1 MIVSLATMT
10 LGYPGAAKFLICFS
24 LASLFIEY
32 FWLAV
37 VYEQFPI
44 LKRADVTRA
53 KLHSERQEEARR
65 HQLALSAKATNGTR
79 GFFNLFSIV
88 TRRCAE
94 VKAAVGDDIA
104 MWKEFANMPVS
115 LSKSSEWLATGRQRL
130 MAYSLFGPITDLAN
144 EFALWSVKRSI
155 SSLSILTLWARRC
168 GRGALQDVGGIL

>member
-44 LKRADVTRA
+44 LKRADITRA
-53 KLHSERQEEARR
+53 KLHSERQEQARR
-65 HQLALSAKATNGTR
+65 HQLAISAKATNGTT
-79 GFFNLFSIV
+79 GLSSNLFSIV

-104 MWKEFANMPVS
+104 MWREFANMPVS
-115 LSKSSEWLATGRQRL
+115 LSKCPRSCCDRAT
-130 MAYSLFGPITDLAN
+130 D
-144 EFALWSVKRSI
+144 
-155 SSLSILTLWARRC
+155 
-168 GRGALQDVGGIL
+168 

>member
-1 MIVSLATMT
+1 MT

-53 KLHSERQEEARR
+53 KLHSERIQEQARR
-65 HQLALSAKATNGTR
+65 HRLALSAKATNGTR
-79 GFFNLFSIV
+79 GSSNLFSVV

-104 MWKEFANMPVS
+104 IWREFANMPVS
-115 LSKSSEWLATGRQRL
+115 VSKSSEWLATGRQ
-130 MAYSLFGPITDLAN
+130 TDG
-144 EFALWSVKRSI
+144 V
-155 SSLSILTLWARRC
+155 
-168 GRGALQDVGGIL
+168 